1 MSETHDDLRASVRG
15 RFAKIAA
22 TPEQEQRFPV
32 GPESA
37 KRLGYDPEE
46 IDGLPLS
53 VTESFAGVGN
63 PTALGEILPGQTV
76 LDLGS
81 GAGLDSILAA
91 MGVGPSG
98 KVMGVDLTEDMVE
111 KARENARALGLENV
125 EFFHGV
131 IEELPM
137 ADGHA
142 DVAISNGVFNLCP
155 EKPEALAETYRV
167 LRPEGR
173 LLMADILL
181 EEHVTA
187 EEVARLGAWS
197 D

>member
-1 MSETHDDLRASVRG
+1 LRETDNEIRAMVRG
-15 RFAKIAA
+15 RFSALAA
-22 TPEQEQRFPV
+22 TPDREEKFPV

-37 KRLGYDPEE
+37 KSLGYDPEA
-46 IDGLPLS
+46 IDRLPPA

-63 PTALGEILPGQTV
+63 PLSLGKIRAGETV

-91 MGVGPSG
+91 ALVGAG
-98 KVMGVDLTEDMVE
+98 GRVIGVDLTEEMVE
-111 KARENARALGLENV
+111 KARRNVEAVGLENV
-125 EFFHGV
+125 EFLYGEIEDLPLEHG
-131 IEELPM
+131 I
-137 ADGHA
+137 A

-155 EKPEALAETYRV
+155 DKPTALIETART
-167 LRPEGR
+167 LRPGGR

-181 EEHVTA
+181 EEHVTP
-187 EEVARLGAWS
+187 EEVVRLGTWS